1 MGNQLLKKLLLALI
15 VSGGTMLCAET
26 TIKQIDR
33 LVQDIKEERVG
44 LTPEQIKKAK
54 DPFIYFGKTGSKLF
68 VPTARPTTVKV
79 GKKRYRF
86 TLTAIVNDRVKLN
99 RRWYH
104 IGDKIYGFKIMRVA
118 NGSVY
123 LQRGRESI
131 RIFMHRRPNKKIK
144 LFIK

>member
-1 MGNQLLKKLLLALI
+1 MGNQLLKKLLLALM
-15 VSGGTMLCAET
+15 VSGGTMLWADT

-44 LTPEQIKKAK
+44 LTPQQIESAK
-54 DPFIYFGKTGSKLF
+54 DPFVYFGAKSSKGF

-86 TLTAIVNDRVKLN
+86 TLTAIVNDRVKIN
-99 RRWYH
+99 RRWYRV
-104 IGDKIYGFKIMRVA
+104 GEKIYGFKIVRVA

-123 LQRGRESI
+123 LQKGHESI

>member
-1 MGNQLLKKLLLALI
+1 MGNQLLKKLLLTLM

-26 TIKQIDR
+26 TIKEIDR

-44 LTPEQIKKAK
+44 LTPQQIKTAK
-54 DPFIYFGKTGSKLF
+54 DPFIYFGVKGFKGF

-79 GKKRYRF
+79 GKRRYHF
-86 TLTAIVNDRVKLN
+86 ILSAIVNDRVKIN
-99 RRWYH
+99 RHWYRV
-104 IGDKIYGFKIMRVA
+104 GDKIYGFKIVRVA